1 MESSKCFTVN
11 RQRPPGRIRFVIY
24 SAFLL
29 VLISSDLIVCKS
41 IPFNE
46 KELDNLSD
54 CRKPIRT
61 SAQLVLGA
69 PGKRRLTFTQLLIR
83 KMLRTMIRRK
93 SLPLAFLEKT
103 PIRRKRRQRK
113 PVKFRPRRPE
123 FENWKTKIDWVS
135 QCWWFAICL
144 SFKFRKMKMWKHRRS
159 MARLAEISG
168 WGFRLRVFCW

>member
-1 MESSKCFTVN
+1 MELSLTVKLS
-11 RQRPPGRIRFVIY
+11 RPPGNVRFMIY

-29 VLISSDLIVCKS
+29 ILISSDLIGCKS

-61 SAQLVLGA
+61 SAQLVLA
-69 PGKRRLTFTQLLIR
+69 TPGKRRLTFTQLLIR
-83 KMLRTMIRRK
+83 KMLRTMMIRRK
-93 SLPLAFLEKT
+93 SLPLAFLEET

-123 FENWKTKIDWVS
+123 FEDWKNKID
-135 QCWWFAICL
+135 
-144 SFKFRKMKMWKHRRS
+144 
-159 MARLAEISG
+159 
-168 WGFRLRVFCW
+168 